1 VWYTPTTFR
10 VVGPDGTVVE
20 EFDGSVDGRGMQF
33 QALAA
38 ERLVAA
44 GATSSDVLSI
54 DDTVAI
60 MGVLDEVRR
69 QIGVVY
75 PGGR

>member
-1 VWYTPTTFR
+1 
-10 VVGPDGTVVE
+10 
-20 EFDGSVDGRGMQF
+20 MQY

-38 ERLVAA
+38 ERFAA
-44 GATSSDVLSI
+44 DGAAANDILSI
-54 DDTVAI
+54 EETVAI

-75 PGGR
+75 PGER

>member
-1 VWYTPTTFR
+1 
-10 VVGPDGTVVE
+10 
-20 EFDGSVDGRGMQF
+20 MQF

-38 ERLVAA
+38 ERLVAD
-44 GATSSDVLSI
+44 GAISSDVLGI
-54 DDTVAI
+54 DETVAI

-75 PGGR
+75 PGER